1 MSAEVKEGR
10 KKRKEEK
17 EGRKGRKKRKEGR
30 PGSTS
35 GTRARVAWS
44 RAARETSEARQ
55 PVGPYWCERS
65 QTGARRASA
74 LNRQD
79 VGKKRLGSPEGQT
92 PPVGLEP
99 HTLWTRS
106 RTPCPSGQGGAS
118 DGSWQGSQSSGCG
131 RPLRTSSGENK
142 MRPERF
148 ELPTF

>member
-1 MSAEVKEGR
+1 MHVSAEVKEEGRKGR

-55 PVGPYWCERS
+55 PVGPYWSERS
-65 QTGARRASA
+65 HTGARRASA

-79 VGKKRLGSPEGQT
+79 AGKKS
-92 PPVGLEP
+92 
-99 HTLWTRS
+99 
-106 RTPCPSGQGGAS
+106 
-118 DGSWQGSQSSGCG
+118 
-131 RPLRTSSGENK
+131 
-142 MRPERF
+142 
-148 ELPTF
+148 

>member
-1 MSAEVKEGR
+1 MRAEVKEGR

-79 VGKKRLGSPEGQT
+79 VGKKKAR
-92 PPVGLEP
+92 EP
-99 HTLWTRS
+99 R
-106 RTPCPSGQGGAS
+106 RANTPCGTRAPHSL
-118 DGSWQGSQSSGCG
+118 D
-131 RPLRTSSGENK
+131 
-142 MRPERF
+142 
-148 ELPTF
+148 

>member
-1 MSAEVKEGR
+1 MSAEVKE
-10 KKRKEEK
+10 

-55 PVGPYWCERS
+55 PVGPYWSERS
-65 QTGARRASA
+65 HTGARRASA

-79 VGKKRLGSPEGQT
+79 AGKKVREPRRPNTPCQT
-92 PPVGLEP
+92 RA

-106 RTPCPSGQGGAS
+106 RNPTPCPSGQGGGLVMPA
-118 DGSWQGSQSSGCG
+118 G
-131 RPLRTSSGENK
+131 REARAQVVGDHLEQAQARI
-142 MRPERF
+142 R
-148 ELPTF
+148 